1 VRVGTSS
8 TQLDDV
14 LRHDAVRSVFQPI
27 VDLDSGRVVA
37 YEALARGPEGP
48 LERPDALFA
57 AARAAGRLAELDAVC
72 RAAALHGALA
82 QGLTAPL
89 TLFVNVEP
97 EVLDRAP
104 MEELLGIASAA
115 PGGLRVVLEI
125 TERALAARP
134 AELLRTVERVRE
146 VGWGVAV
153 DDVGAEPLSL
163 AFMPLLRPDVVK
175 LDLRLVQERPSP
187 VIAEIMNAVN
197 AHAERTGAVVL
208 AEGIEDG
215 AQLAMARALG
225 ATLGQGWLFGRPGP
239 GPVPGAP
246 TGALALPSQRP
257 DTVAE
262 DAAVSPFACL
272 PDGVRLRQ
280 APKALLIELSKQ
292 LEREALRL
300 GPASVVAATFQEARH
315 FTPSTAQRYRD
326 LVERTG
332 FVCALGE
339 DLPVEPLPG
348 LRGAALDPADPVRG
362 EWDVAVLGPHFAAAL
377 LARDL
382 GDDGPDEERRFAYA
396 LTYDRDTVVRAAA
409 ALLARVAPRVGAAP
423 WPAAAAP
430 AVPTPAAIP
439 SALLTADA
447 LLHRALD
454 ATPSGVAIVDVRLP
468 DQPLVYVNPAFERL
482 AGLPREQVL
491 GRNCRFLQGP
501 DTDAAAVAEVRRAIA
516 AGEECRVT
524 VLNHRGPERTPWWNE
539 LHLAPVP
546 GPDGEVAQYIGIQ
559 VDVTARVE
567 AEQALARERD
577 RASGYRARLEE
588 LAGTDP
594 LTGLPDRRRLADE
607 VETAI
612 WSARAGDDA
621 LALLLV
627 DVDGV
632 IAATNV
638 WGHGAGDDLL
648 CAVAARVRAVLRR
661 RDLVGRL
668 GGHELVVALRELDP
682 RTAGEEA
689 RRIAGELLE
698 ALRGPVPL
706 DGAEVPAGLRVGV
719 SVFPEDGAD
728 FAELLHTA
736 ALRRYERPT
745 TSVAE
750 R

>member
-1 VRVGTSS
+1 V
-8 TQLDDV
+8 
-14 LRHDAVRSVFQPI
+14 
-27 VDLDSGRVVA
+27 
-37 YEALARGPEGP
+37 
-48 LERPDALFA
+48 
-57 AARAAGRLAELDAVC
+57 
-72 RAAALHGALA
+72 
-82 QGLTAPL
+82 
-89 TLFVNVEP
+89 
-97 EVLDRAP
+97 
-104 MEELLGIASAA
+104 

-146 VGWGVAV
+146 AGWGVAV
-153 DDVGAEPLSL
+153 DDVGAEPMSL

-187 VIAEIMNAVN
+187 AVAELMNAVN

-208 AEGIEDG
+208 AEGIEDAG
-215 AQLAMARALG
+215 QLATARALG

-246 TGALALPSQRP
+246 TGALVLPSQRP
-257 DTVAE
+257 HPVTE

-272 PDGVRLRQ
+272 PDGVPLRQ

-382 GDDGPDEERRFAYA
+382 GDDGPDPERRFAYA

-409 ALLARVAPRVGAAP
+409 ALLARVAPRTGAAHR
-423 WPAAAAP
+423 PAAPVPAAP
-430 AVPTPAAIP
+430 VPVAVPAAVPAAP
-439 SALLTADA
+439 PAAGA
-447 LLHRALD
+447 LLHRALE
-454 ATPSGVAIVDVRLP
+454 ATPSGISIVDVRLP

-482 AGLPREQVL
+482 AGLPREEVL

-501 DTDAAAVAEVRRAIA
+501 DTDPAAVAEVRRAMA

-524 VLNHRGPERTPWWNE
+524 VLNHRGPDRAPWWNE
-539 LHLAPVP
+539 LHLTPVP
-546 GPDGEVAQYIGIQ
+546 GPDGAVAQYIGVQ
-559 VDVTARVE
+559 VDVTDRVE
-567 AEQALARERD
+567 AERALVRERD

-594 LTGLPDRRRLADE
+594 LTGLPDRRRLADA

-638 WGHGAGDDLL
+638 WGHGTGDDLL
-648 CAVAARVRAVLRR
+648 CRVAERVRAVLRR

-668 GGHELVVALRELDP
+668 GGHELVVVLRELDP
-682 RTAGEEA
+682 RTAGVEA
-689 RRIAGELLE
+689 HRIAGELLD
-698 ALRGPVPL
+698 ALRGPVRL
-706 DGAEVPAGLRVGV
+706 AGAELPAGVRVGV

-728 FAELLHTA
+728 FAELLRTA
-736 ALRRYERPT
+736 ALRRYERPAP
-745 TSVAE
+745 SAAD